1 MRSTGINFA
10 DGSQRFKIAGF
21 QERGRKRLK
30 RKEGISGAA
39 VNPQLETA
47 P

>member
-1 MRSTGINFA
+1 MRSTGMNFA
-10 DGSQRFKIAGF
+10 AQRFKIAGS
-21 QERGRKRLK
+21 QERRRKRLK
-30 RKEGISGAA
+30 GKGGVSGAA